1 MLQKEASAPLAAA
14 TARPAR
20 NGARSGATNG
30 DASRP
35 ADTRSDDT
43 RPDDTRPDD
52 RAVRAAAGRE
62 ALDWQRILGKSKSN
76 VVAEVLRHQGQFY
89 QWNHYPK
96 GDVYD
101 PASRSQ
107 WYYHAHPK
115 DQRPGEHGHFHTF
128 RRTDDKPAHLIG
140 ISMDKFGKPIQLFT
154 TNRWVTGERWRPA
167 AELVPALDRFDIELA
182 HPSWP
187 VNRWL
192 VAVLRCYRP
201 VIAELLEE
209 RDRTIERW
217 RAEHPDADVLEDKR
231 LEVTSSLDI
240 DLERDT
246 GRLEAAA

>member
-1 MLQKEASAPLAAA
+1 MTMPSEATTALRPTAPPSELSAEVRAAC
-14 TARPAR
+14 
-20 NGARSGATNG
+20 
-30 DASRP
+30 
-35 ADTRSDDT
+35 
-43 RPDDTRPDD
+43 
-52 RAVRAAAGRE
+52 AAAGRE

-76 VVAEVLRHQGQFY
+76 IVAEVLRHEGPFY

-101 PASRSQ
+101 PVSHSQ

-128 RRTDDKPAHLIG
+128 TRGGDQPAHLIG
-140 ISMDKFGKPIQLFT
+140 ISMDKFGKPTQLFT

-167 AELVPALDRFDIELA
+167 AELVPALERFDIELA

-201 VIAELLEE
+201 VIAELLEA
-209 RDRTIERW
+209 RDRRLEDW
-217 RAEHPDADVLEDKR
+217 RHEHPDADVFEDKR

-246 GRLEAAA
+246 AALVAG